1 MNFREEFE
9 SKIIYEWKDQFI
21 NFDKLIKRMK
31 DDKKA
36 FKALLIKELNKIEN
50 FYTEKEKN
58 FGKRQSLLSEQVY
71 QMVIK
76 K

>member
-1 MNFREEFE
+1 
-9 SKIIYEWKDQFI
+9 
-21 NFDKLIKRMK
+21 MK